1 MKRTV
6 TLTVAFLLAVF
17 IAPAL
22 LHLAVWAAT
31 EKPTSWRTAD
41 WSSAGTLPKRLPER
55 DAIIHVMSARTGGL
69 KGAFA
74 THSWLLLKKPGSR
87 TFDRYDVVGWGRPVR
102 KNAYAPDGKWYS
114 NPPRIDATISGK
126 DAEQLIPKLEAAIE
140 SYRYSRPGDYK
151 IWPGPNSNTFVA
163 HVLRSVP
170 ELEAV
175 TNSTA
180 VGRDYP
186 TEGRWF
192 SFNRREGLRISLAGY
207 AGFAVGPRQGLE
219 LNFLGLVSGFDPR
232 EGTIKIPGFGS
243 YALWGHSAETA
254 YLMRSKMDT

>member
-126 DAEQLIPKLEAAIE
+126 DAERQLKSFEELDNNLAAQAAAMKKL
-140 SYRYSRPGDYK
+140 
-151 IWPGPNSNTFVA
+151 
-163 HVLRSVP
+163 
-170 ELEAV
+170 
-175 TNSTA
+175 
-180 VGRDYP
+180 
-186 TEGRWF
+186 
-192 SFNRREGLRISLAGY
+192 
-207 AGFAVGPRQGLE
+207 
-219 LNFLGLVSGFDPR
+219 LNFEEGSNKAIIVNNLDFYKNMNVLSFLRDVGKTVTINYMTSKESVKRRIEAGLSFS
-232 EGTIKIPGFGS
+232 EFS
-243 YALWGHSAETA
+243 YQLLQA
-254 YLMRSKMDT
+254 YDFQCLFQEKA